1 MCGITGWI
9 DWETDLRAQR
19 RTVLAMTG
27 TLACRGPDADGVWL
41 SRHAALG
48 HRRLAVIDPD
58 GGAQPLPD
66 RSPSPGS
73 TDNGSSAIGSE
84 HSSEHSG
91 DVGGA
96 VLAYNGE
103 LYNHRE
109 LRRELE
115 ALGHR
120 FRSRSDTEVVLR
132 AHLQWG
138 SAAPERFNGI
148 YAYALW
154 DARREELL
162 LVRDHLGVKPL
173 YLHAHRTG
181 LLFGSEP
188 KAVLANPLFRAELD
202 AEGIAELFALS
213 AAPSAGHGV
222 FRGLR
227 EVRPGHL
234 VTVGRNGV
242 RENRYWRLES
252 RPHADDENATR
263 EHVRALLADTVERQL
278 LSDVPLCTL
287 LSGGVDS
294 SAVTALAALARER
307 AGQGKVAS
315 FSVDFPGSADRAP
328 DAWRTSADAPFVQ
341 AAAEHIGTRH
351 TSVLVPDDDLLDAR
365 DAVLR
370 ARDRPGWG
378 EMDASLHLLFREV
391 RRHSTV
397 ALSGE
402 VADEVF
408 GGYPYFHDQR
418 ALAADTFPWL
428 HGRTTP
434 AALLRPEVAAEVR
447 PDEYTAAAYRRS
459 LAEVPRLEGEAAA
472 DQRIRE
478 VSYLALTRWLPA
490 LLDRVDRVSMSVGLE
505 VRVPF
510 ADHRLVEYLW
520 NVPWRFKA
528 PGGRP
533 KGLLRDA
540 VRDLLPPQVA
550 DRPKSGYPSTP
561 AVRYTEVLA
570 DRARELL
577 ADPGAPV
584 FDLVDR
590 DTVRRLL
597 AEGKPLPS
605 PRTAPNPVGGLD
617 HLVQVD
623 EWLRAYRVGLR

>member
-9 DWETDLRAQR
+9 DWDTDLLHQA
-19 RTVLAMTG
+19 RTVREMTA

-58 GGAQPLPD
+58 GGAQPLADRPGPD
-66 RSPSPGS
+66 
-73 TDNGSSAIGSE
+73 AA
-84 HSSEHSG
+84 
-91 DVGGA
+91 A
-96 VLAYNGE
+96 VLSYNGE

-109 LRRELE
+109 LRTELE
-115 ALGHR
+115 ALGHV
-120 FRSRSDTEVVLR
+120 FRTRSDTEVVLR

-138 SAAPERFNGI
+138 KEAPTRFNGI
-148 YAYALW
+148 FAYALW

-173 YLHAHRTG
+173 YWHAHRGG

-202 AEGIAELFALS
+202 AEGVAELFALP
-213 AAPSAGHGV
+213 AAPSAGHGI
-222 FRGLR
+222 FRGLH

-234 VTVGRNGV
+234 VVATRAAT
-242 RENRYWRLES
+242 REVRYWRLES
-252 RPHADDENATR
+252 AEHRDDAATTRATVR
-263 EHVRALLADTVERQL
+263 ELLADAVERQL
-278 LSDVPLCTL
+278 VSDVPLCTL

-294 SAVTALAALARER
+294 SAVTALAAAARER
-307 AGQGKVAS
+307 AGQGKITS
-315 FSVDFPGSADRAP
+315 FSVDFPGSADRTP
-328 DAWRTSADAPFVQ
+328 DAWRTTLDAPYVA
-341 AAAEHIGTRH
+341 AAAEHIGTVH
-351 TSVLVPDDDLLDAR
+351 TTVLVPDDDLLDAR

-391 RRHSTV
+391 RRRSTV

-402 VADEVF
+402 AADEIF
-408 GGYPYFHDQR
+408 GGYPYFHDAD
-418 ALAADTFPWL
+418 ALAAPTFPWL
-428 HGRTTP
+428 HGRATP
-434 AALLRPEVAAEVR
+434 ADLLRPDVRAEVR
-447 PDEYTAAAYRRS
+447 PEEYTAAAYRRS
-459 LAEVPRLEGEAAA
+459 LGEVPRLPGESAA
-472 DQRIRE
+472 DARTRE
-478 VSYLALTRWLPA
+478 VFHLALTRWLPP

-510 ADHRLVEYLW
+510 CDHRLVEYLW
-520 NVPWRFKA
+520 NVPWALKA
-528 PGGRP
+528 PGGRA

-561 AVRYTEVLA
+561 AVRYAEVLTS
-570 DRARELL
+570 RARELL
-577 ADPGAPV
+577 ADPDAPV
-584 FDLVDR
+584 FELVDR
-590 DTVRRLL
+590 GAVRRLL
-597 AEGKPLPS
+597 AEGRPLPS

>member
-1 MCGITGWI
+1 MCGVTGWL
-9 DWETDLRAQR
+9 DWAEDLRLRAGTVR
-19 RTVLAMTG
+19 RMTE

-48 HRRLAVIDPD
+48 HTRLAVIDLAGGLQPFAD
-58 GGAQPLPD
+58 GEPV
-66 RSPSPGS
+66 R
-73 TDNGSSAIGSE
+73 
-84 HSSEHSG
+84 
-91 DVGGA
+91 A

-109 LRRELE
+109 LRAELE
-115 ALGHR
+115 AHGHV
-120 FRSRSDTEVVLR
+120 FRTRSDTEVVLR

-138 SAAPERFNGI
+138 HRAPARFNGI
-148 YAYALW
+148 FGYALW
-154 DARREELL
+154 DALREELL
-162 LVRDHLGVKPL
+162 LVRDHLGIKPL
-173 YLHAHRTG
+173 YWHRHANG
-181 LLFGSEP
+181 VLFGSEP
-188 KAVLANPLFRAELD
+188 KAVLANPLLPAELD
-202 AEGIAELFALS
+202 ASGIAELFALP
-213 AAPSAGHGV
+213 AAPTPGHGL

-234 VTVGRNGV
+234 VVASRQRV
-242 RENRYWRLES
+242 SELPYWQLES
-252 RPHADDENATR
+252 APHGDDERTTRAT
-263 EHVRALLADTVERQL
+263 VRALLADAVERQL
-278 LSDVPLCTL
+278 VSDVPLCTL

-294 SAVTALAALARER
+294 SAITALAAAARER
-307 AGQGKVAS
+307 DGHDKITS

-328 DAWRTSADAPFVQ
+328 DAWRTGQDAPFVQ
-341 AAAEHIGTRH
+341 AAAAHIGTVH
-351 TSVLVPDDDLLDAR
+351 TSVLIPDDDLLDAR

-391 RRHSTV
+391 RRRSTV

-402 VADEVF
+402 AADEVF
-408 GGYPYFHDQR
+408 GGYPYFHDAP
-418 ALAADTFPWL
+418 ALASGTFPWL

-434 AALLRPEVAAEVR
+434 AALLRPEVRAEVR
-447 PDEYTAAAYRRS
+447 PAEYTEAAYRGS
-459 LAEVPRLEGEAAA
+459 LASVPRLDGEDPAAA
-472 DQRIRE
+472 KVRE
-478 VSYLALTRWLPA
+478 TFHLALTRWLPP

-510 ADHRLVEYLW
+510 CDHRLVEYLW
-520 NVPWRFKA
+520 NVPWELKS

-561 AVRYTEVLA
+561 AVRYTEVLTA
-570 DRARELL
+570 RAHELL
-577 ADPGAPV
+577 ADPAAPV

-590 DTVRRLL
+590 ALVRRHL
-597 AEGKPLPS
+597 AEGRPLPS

-623 EWLRAYRVGLR
+623 EWLRAYRVGLW

>member
-1 MCGITGWI
+1 MCGVTGWV
-9 DWETDLRAQR
+9 DWEVDLRTRA
-19 RTVLAMTG
+19 RTVQAMTD
-27 TLACRGPDADGVWL
+27 TLGCRGPDADGVWL

-48 HRRLAVIDPD
+48 HRRLAVIDPA
-58 GGAQPLPD
+58 GGRQPLAAE
-66 RSPSPGS
+66 RGAAAEESPR
-73 TDNGSSAIGSE
+73 
-84 HSSEHSG
+84 
-91 DVGGA
+91 A
-96 VLAYNGE
+96 VLSYNGE

-115 ALGHR
+115 ALGHV

-138 SAAPERFNGI
+138 AEAPARFNGI
-148 YAYALW
+148 FAYALW
-154 DARREELL
+154 DPAREELL
-162 LVRDHLGVKPL
+162 LVRDHLGIKPL
-173 YLHAHRTG
+173 YWHRHPSG
-181 LLFGSEP
+181 VLFGSEP
-188 KAVLANPLFRAELD
+188 KAVLANPLFTAELD
-202 AEGIAELFALS
+202 GEGISELFALP
-213 AAPSAGHGV
+213 AAPSAGHGL
-222 FRGLR
+222 FRGLH

-234 VTVGRNGV
+234 VRFGRGGA
-242 RENRYWRLES
+242 RETRYWALVS
-252 RPHADDENATR
+252 RPHTDDAATTGAT
-263 EHVRALLADTVERQL
+263 VRALLADSVERQL

-294 SAVTALAALARER
+294 SAITALAASARER
-307 AGQGKVAS
+307 NGLGKVTS
-315 FSVDFPGSADRAP
+315 FSVDFPGSADRVP
-328 DAWRTSADAPFVQ
+328 DAWRTSQDAPYVR
-341 AAAEHIGTRH
+341 AAVEHIGTLH
-351 TSVLVPDDDLLDAR
+351 TSVVVPDDDLLDAR
-365 DAVLR
+365 DQVLR

-408 GGYPYFHDQR
+408 GGYPYFHDAA

-434 AALLRPEVAAEVR
+434 AALLRPEAAAEAR
-447 PDEYTAAAYRRS
+447 PEEYTAEAYRGS
-459 LAEVPRLEGEAAA
+459 LAEVDRLEGEQGA
-472 DQRIRE
+472 DRRLRE
-478 VSYLALTRWLPA
+478 VSHLALTRWLPP

-520 NVPWRFKA
+520 NVPWALKA
-528 PGGRP
+528 PEGRS

-540 VRDLLPPQVA
+540 VRDLLPPMVT

-561 AVRYTEVLA
+561 AVRYTEVLTA
-570 DRARELL
+570 RAQELL
-577 ADPGAPV
+577 ADPNAPV
-584 FDLVDR
+584 FQLVDR
-590 DTVRRLL
+590 ATVRRLL
-597 AEGKPLPS
+597 ADGEPLPS